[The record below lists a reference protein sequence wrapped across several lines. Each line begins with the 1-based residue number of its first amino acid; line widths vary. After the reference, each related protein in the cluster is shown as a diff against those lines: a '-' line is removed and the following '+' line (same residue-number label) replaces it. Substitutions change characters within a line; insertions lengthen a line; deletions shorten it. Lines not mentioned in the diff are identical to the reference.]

1 VAERQQVPRHL
12 RKSFLTGGNMQTTW
26 IMVANA
32 GRARIF
38 SESDPSQPLQ
48 EVEDMVSP
56 AAHLRELDLVTDKM
70 SPTSATNSGH
80 NVGGTQGVGFA
91 HNANVGTPNSQYQPA
106 QTPTEHEA
114 EKFAKDISAY
124 LKQAHNEGRF
134 KQLVISASPQFLGT
148 LRNNLDSTVQPLV
161 KLEINKDYT
170 QVPVQQL
177 RDQINAQQDKSQ

>member
-1 VAERQQVPRHL
+1 
-12 RKSFLTGGNMQTTW
+12 MQTTW

-70 SPTSATNSGH
+70 APTAATKTGH
-80 NVGGTQGVGFA
+80 NIGGGQGAGAA
-91 HNANVGTPNSQYQPA
+91 HNAQAGAPNSQYQPA

-124 LKQAHNEGRF
+124 LKQAHGENRF
-134 KQLVISASPQFLGT
+134 GQLIISASPEFLDT
-148 LRNNLDSTVQPLV
+148 LRKNLDSQIQPLI